1 MTKHFPQKMGDII
14 NIFIDKNKFH
24 ISICEWFQGLKL
36 CWEWLLK
43 WKNIPNLTQIVLNHK
58 YDKFY
63 WMKLAIIR
71 LYSLTLLTKSCS
83 WLLTLH
89 DTIVQ
94 PCKFTVHVVLFPRSN
109 WMTGEAIVSE
119 LSRPLKDLR
128 KTFLVVSGN

>member
-1 MTKHFPQKMGDII
+1 MLILII
-14 NIFIDKNKFH
+14 KV
-24 ISICEWFQGLKL
+24 ET
-36 CWEWLLK
+36 
-43 WKNIPNLTQIVLNHK
+43 IPDFTPIGLNHK

-71 LYSLTLLTKSCS
+71 SYGLTLLTKSCS

-109 WMTGEAIVSE
+109 
-119 LSRPLKDLR
+119 
-128 KTFLVVSGN
+128 